1 MRFKMTG
8 EFNHMNHKP
17 KVLIVDDEPL
27 NVKLLA
33 GVLSSEQFET
43 IPAYNGDEA
52 LQKVEAESPDL
63 ILLDIMMPGINGYE
77 VIRRLRSDSENR
89 DIPVILVTALDGTDN
104 KIMGLEAGADEFINK
119 PVNQAELLARVK
131 SLIRLKQYQDQLK
144 AQTHSINS
152 FTPETKEKKSSQK
165 EINLPSILLVEEDER
180 DAKLIQTYLYG
191 EPCRIKLARSGE
203 EAISCARQERIDVIL
218 LDILLPGMD
227 GFEVCRILKETE
239 QTRNIQII
247 AVTSLLDL
255 DSKVRGIELGADDY
269 LVKPINMHE
278 LRTRVKALIK
288 KKAYL
293 DSLCCRYEVAVYAA
307 ITDKLTGLYNHGY
320 FEHFFDLEIKRAL
333 RQETPVALLMIDV
346 DDFKQY
352 NDKLGHLAG
361 DEILRELGKFF
372 KTNIREIDLA
382 ARYGGEEFAVVL
394 SNVGKKGAVKTAER
408 IRQAI
413 LGHSFV
419 RETSCSVKKLS
430 VSIGVAVYPGDA
442 DDARGLTEKAD
453 RALYTAKR
461 EGKNRV
467 CCL

>member
-1 MRFKMTG
+1 
-8 EFNHMNHKP
+8 MNNKP

-52 LQKVEAESPDL
+52 LQKVIAESPDL

-77 VIRRLRSDSENR
+77 VIRRLKSDPENR

-104 KIMGLEAGADEFINK
+104 KIIGLEAGADEFINK

-144 AQTHSINS
+144 AQTHSINF
-152 FTPETKEKKSSQK
+152 FTPETKEKKSYQK
-165 EINLPSILLVEEDER
+165 EIDLPSILLVEDDDR

-218 LDILLPGMD
+218 LDILLPSMD

-247 AVTSLLDL
+247 AVTSLHDL

-320 FEHFFDLEIKRAL
+320 FEHFFELEIKRAL

-361 DEILRELGKFF
+361 DEILRELASFLKQTSA
-372 KTNIREIDLA
+372 KSIWRPVM
-382 ARYGGEEFAVVL
+382 AVKSL
-394 SNVGKKGAVKTAER
+394 PLFYQMLEKKG
-408 IRQAI
+408 
-413 LGHSFV
+413 L
-419 RETSCSVKKLS
+419 
-430 VSIGVAVYPGDA
+430 
-442 DDARGLTEKAD
+442 
-453 RALYTAKR
+453 
-461 EGKNRV
+461 
-467 CCL
+467 

>member
-1 MRFKMTG
+1 
-8 EFNHMNHKP
+8 MNHKP

-144 AQTHSINS
+144 AHTHSINS
-152 FTPETKEKKSSQK
+152 FTSEQKEKKSFQN
-165 EINLPSILLVEEDER
+165 EIDLPSILLVEDDNR

-191 EPCRIKLARSGE
+191 EPCRFKLTRSGE
-203 EAISCARQERIDVIL
+203 EAISCARQEKIDVIL

-227 GFEVCRILKETE
+227 GFEVCRILKEAE

-255 DSKVRGIELGADDY
+255 DSKVKGIELGADDY
-269 LVKPINMHE
+269 LVKPINVHE

-293 DSLCCRYEVAVYAA
+293 DSLCCRYEVAVLAA

-320 FEHFFDLEIKRAL
+320 FEHFFELEIKKAI
-333 RQETPVALLMIDV
+333 RQETSVALLMIDV

-394 SNVGKKGAVKTAER
+394 SNIGKKGAVKTAER

-419 RETSCSVKKLS
+419 REMSGPVKKLS

-442 DDARGLTEKAD
+442 DDAKGLTEQAD

-467 CCL
+467 FCIEK